1 MKKLA
6 NEVVEELNKLIPYY
20 SETKSNESF
29 YKKKAEESGKKIKS
43 IFAENEIDEY
53 EAGEVKA
60 KVSIREKNDFNES
73 ALISKIKQLKMSKGI
88 IKRKEYVDMEAL
100 ENAIY
105 KGDINAIDLADCQT
119 KKEVAVLVVSKIKR

>member
-20 SETKSNESF
+20 SETKSNENF
-29 YKKKAEESGKKIKS
+29 YKKEAEKSGKKIKS

-53 EAGEVKA
+53 EAGKVIA

-119 KKEVAVLVVSKIKR
+119 KKEVAVLVVSKIKH